1 MDVNEMELNQ
11 REEAK
16 LDSIASGMS
25 KAIYWVVISTC
36 LAFSLMFVLM
46 FFGDYVGVV
55 YNDQDIVQWCEEYH
69 PNWTYEQCESMTSR

>member
-1 MDVNEMELNQ
+1 MVVNEMELNQ
-11 REEAK
+11 RKEAK

-25 KAIYWVVISTC
+25 KAIYWVVIATC

-69 PNWTYEQCESMTSR
+69 PNWTYDQCESMTSR